1 MSKISIRELR
11 NRGGHVIDRAERG
24 EKITI
29 TRDGRDVAELR
40 PLRRALSGQ
49 ALIERARGLR
59 PVDAAE
65 LKDDLDRI
73 IDPGL

>member
-1 MSKISIRELR
+1 MLKISIRELR

-24 EKITI
+24 ERITI

-49 ALIERARGLR
+49 AVIERARGLQ
-59 PVDAAE
+59 PVDAAD
-65 LKDDLDRI
+65 LKEDLDRI
-73 IDPGL
+73 VDPGL